1 MTTEPIDQIFEVLV
15 ETTGEIR
22 AGLSDRQLPDEE
34 NPSGEQQYAADVRA
48 DHLLEER
55 LGEIDGVGT
64 YASEERERLIDNGD
78 GYSVTADPLD
88 GSSNLESNNT
98 VGTVLGVYDGSLPAS
113 GRDLVAAAYVLYG
126 PITTMIAAVD
136 GTVTEY
142 VIEDGERFVH
152 EAGVTI
158 PDEPMVFGPGGRASD
173 WTPSFR
179 SYVEEVEQEL
189 KLRYGGSMVGDVSQ
203 VLSYGGIYS
212 YPALESALNG
222 KLRLQFEGNPMAY
235 VIESAGGRSSAGAG
249 SILDVEPDSLHQRT
263 PVHLGN
269 AGLIDRLESAL
280 S

>member
-1 MTTEPIDQIFEVLV
+1 MTSAQIDRIFDVMV
-15 ETTGEIR
+15 ESAEEIR
-22 AGLSDRQLPDEE
+22 AGLSARQLPDEE

-55 LGEIDGVGT
+55 LSAVEGVGT
-64 YASEERERLIDNGD
+64 YASEERERLIDTGD

-98 VGTVLGVYDGSLPAS
+98 VGTVLGVYDAPLPAS

-126 PITTMIAAVD
+126 PITTMIEAID

-142 VIEDGERFVH
+142 VIEDGERFVR
-152 EAGVTI
+152 ESGVTI
-158 PDEPMVFGPGGRASD
+158 PDEPTVYGPGGRASD

-179 SYVEEVEQEL
+179 SYVDEIENEL

-212 YPALESALNG
+212 YPAFDSAPDG